1 MTTYKKKCQKFWF
14 NRGRLNPRI
23 VMTAFYRILNRYIQ
37 IGLFTII
44 VSLNISTIN
53 EQQGLF
59 ADTPPSEE
67 TFEIKFSNGQLSA
80 KLKNSPLE
88 KVLKEIMDQSG
99 ARIWLND
106 AIDATVTM
114 EFQNVPIREGVRRI
128 LKDKNYAFLYAP
140 NEIKEGKLSIISA
153 SKSKET
159 FTKIKEEP
167 HKKPPQKPVPPT
179 AKKGKTKKE
188 PPPFETL
195 VKDALE
201 NEDAG
206 KREDSIIA
214 LGESKD
220 KKAIETIAKALVN
233 DPSEDVRLSS
243 IDALLEIGDKSV
255 AEPLSLALKDR
266 DPWVR
271 ESAVEALG
279 EVGGEAAIEFIKS
292 ALSDED
298 GSVRE
303 LAQETL
309 EELNSKK

>member
-14 NRGRLNPRI
+14 NRVRLNPRI
-23 VMTAFYRILNRYIQ
+23 VMTAFYSILKRYVQ
-37 IGLFTII
+37 ISLLTII
-44 VSLNISTIN
+44 VSLCIFTIN
-53 EQQGLF
+53 KHQGLF
-59 ADTPPSEE
+59 ADTPSSEE
-67 TFEIKFSNGQLSA
+67 VFDIKFNKGQLSV

-88 KVLKEIMDQSG
+88 KVLKEIMEQSG

-106 AIDATVTM
+106 AIDTTVTM
-114 EFQNVPIREGVRRI
+114 EFQNVPVREGVRRI

-167 HKKPPQKPVPPT
+167 HKKPPQKPVPPI
-179 AKKGKTKKE
+179 AKKGKAKKE
-188 PPPFETL
+188 KPSFEVL

-206 KREDSIIA
+206 KREDAIIA
-214 LGESKD
+214 LGEGKD
-220 KKAIETIAKALVN
+220 KKAIETITKALVN

-255 AEPLSLALKDR
+255 AEPLSRALKDR

-279 EVGGEAAIEFIKS
+279 EVGGEAAIEFIKN
-292 ALSDED
+292 ALNDED

-309 EELNSKK
+309 EELNAKK

>member
-1 MTTYKKKCQKFWF
+1 MQTQSAKRQGNVF
-14 NRGRLNPRI
+14 LNFFYRI
-23 VMTAFYRILNRYIQ
+23 VMTTFYNTIKKSAQ
-37 IGLFTII
+37 ISLLTAVASLHIFII
-44 VSLNISTIN
+44 NKH
-53 EQQGLF
+53 QGLF
-59 ADTPPSEE
+59 ADTPPVEE
-67 TFEIKFSNGQLSA
+67 VFDIKFSSGQLSV

-88 KVLKEIMDQSG
+88 KVLKEIMEQSG

-106 AIDATVTM
+106 AIDTTVTT
-114 EFQNVPIREGVRRI
+114 EFQNVPVREGVRRI

-153 SKSKET
+153 SKSKEI
-159 FTKIKEEP
+159 FTKTKEAP
-167 HKKPPQKPVPPT
+167 PKKHPQKPVQPT
-179 AKKGKTKKE
+179 AKKSKAKKE
-188 PPPFETL
+188 KPPFEAL

-206 KREDSIIA
+206 KREDAIVA

-255 AEPLSLALKDR
+255 AEPLSQALKDR

-279 EVGGEAAIEFIKS
+279 EVGGEAAIEFIKN
-292 ALSDED
+292 ALNDED

-309 EELNSKK
+309 EELNAKK

>member
-1 MTTYKKKCQKFWF
+1 
-14 NRGRLNPRI
+14 
-23 VMTAFYRILNRYIQ
+23 MTAFYSKPKKYAQ
-37 IGLFTII
+37 IALFTII
-44 VSLNISTIN
+44 VSLYIFTIN
-53 EQQGLF
+53 KQQGLF
-59 ADTPPSEE
+59 ADTPSGEE
-67 TFEIKFSNGQLSA
+67 IFEIKFSNGQLSA
-80 KLKNSPLE
+80 KLKNAPLE
-88 KVLKEIMDQSG
+88 KVLKEIMEQSG

-106 AIDATVTM
+106 AIDATVTL
-114 EFQNVPIREGVRRI
+114 EFQNVSVREGVRRI

-153 SKSKET
+153 SKSKEI
-159 FTKIKEEP
+159 FTKTKEEP
-167 HKKPPQKPVPPT
+167 PKKPPQKSVPPA
-179 AKKGKTKKE
+179 AKKGKVKKE
-188 PPPFETL
+188 PPPFESL

-206 KREDSIIA
+206 KREDAIIA

-243 IDALLEIGDKSV
+243 IDALLEIGDKSI
-255 AEPLSLALKDR
+255 AEPLSQALKDR

-279 EVGGEAAIEFIKS
+279 EVGGESAIEFIKS
-292 ALSDED
+292 ALNDED

-309 EELNSKK
+309 EELNAKKK

>member
-1 MTTYKKKCQKFWF
+1 
-14 NRGRLNPRI
+14 
-23 VMTAFYRILNRYIQ
+23 MTAFYSKPKKYAQ
-37 IGLFTII
+37 IALFTII
-44 VSLNISTIN
+44 VSLYIFTIN
-53 EQQGLF
+53 KQQGLF
-59 ADTPPSEE
+59 ADAPSGEE
-67 TFEIKFSNGQLSA
+67 VFDIKFNNGQLSA

-88 KVLKEIMDQSG
+88 KVLKEIMEQSG

-106 AIDATVTM
+106 VIDATVTL
-114 EFQNVPIREGVRRI
+114 EFQNVSVREGVRRI

-153 SKSKET
+153 SKSKEI
-159 FTKIKEEP
+159 FTKTKEEP
-167 HKKPPQKPVPPT
+167 PKKPPQKPVPPA
-179 AKKGKTKKE
+179 AKKGKVKKE
-188 PPPFETL
+188 SPPFESL

-206 KREDSIIA
+206 KREDAIIA

-220 KKAIETIAKALVN
+220 KKAIETIVKALVN

-243 IDALLEIGDKSV
+243 IDALLEIGDKSI
-255 AEPLSLALKDR
+255 AEPLSQALKDR

-279 EVGGEAAIEFIKS
+279 EVGGESAIEFIKS
-292 ALSDED
+292 ALNDED

-309 EELNSKK
+309 EELNAKKK

>member
-1 MTTYKKKCQKFWF
+1 
-14 NRGRLNPRI
+14 
-23 VMTAFYRILNRYIQ
+23 MTAFYSKPKRYAQ
-37 IGLFTII
+37 IALFTII
-44 VSLNISTIN
+44 VSLYIFTIN
-53 EQQGLF
+53 KQQGLF
-59 ADTPPSEE
+59 ADTPSGEE
-67 TFEIKFSNGQLSA
+67 TFEIKFSNGQLST

-88 KVLKEIMDQSG
+88 KVLKEIMEQSG

-106 AIDATVTM
+106 AIDTTVTI
-114 EFQNVPIREGVRRI
+114 EFQNVSVREGVRRI

-153 SKSKET
+153 SKSKEI
-159 FTKIKEEP
+159 FTKAKEEP
-167 HKKPPQKPVPPT
+167 PKKPPQKPVPPT
-179 AKKGKTKKE
+179 AKKGKVKKE
-188 PPPFETL
+188 PPPFESL

-206 KREDSIIA
+206 KREDAIIA

-220 KKAIETIAKALVN
+220 KKAIETIVKALVN

-243 IDALLEIGDKSV
+243 IDALLEIGDKSI
-255 AEPLSLALKDR
+255 AEPLSQALKDR

-279 EVGGEAAIEFIKS
+279 EVGGESAIEFIKS
-292 ALSDED
+292 ALNDED

-309 EELNSKK
+309 EELNAKK

>member
-1 MTTYKKKCQKFWF
+1 
-14 NRGRLNPRI
+14 
-23 VMTAFYRILNRYIQ
+23 MTAFYNIIRKYAQ
-37 IGLFTII
+37 I
-44 VSLNISTIN
+44 SLLVTVASLHIFIFNKY
-53 EQQGLF
+53 QGLF
-59 ADTPPSEE
+59 ADTPPGEE
-67 TFEIKFSNGQLSA
+67 IFDIKFNNGQLSA

-88 KVLKEIMDQSG
+88 KVLKEIMEQSG

-106 AIDATVTM
+106 AIDAPVTM

-140 NEIKEGKLSIISA
+140 HEIKEGKLSIISA
-153 SKSKET
+153 SKSKEI
-159 FTKIKEEP
+159 FTKTKGEP
-167 HKKPPQKPVPPT
+167 PKKHPQKPVQPT
-179 AKKGKTKKE
+179 AKKGKGKKE
-188 PPPFETL
+188 KPPFETL

-206 KREDSIIA
+206 KREDAIIA

-255 AEPLSLALKDR
+255 AEPLSQALKDR

-279 EVGGEAAIEFIKS
+279 EVGGEAAVEFIKN
-292 ALSDED
+292 ALNDED

-309 EELNSKK
+309 EELNAKK

>member
-1 MTTYKKKCQKFWF
+1 
-14 NRGRLNPRI
+14 
-23 VMTAFYRILNRYIQ
+23 MTAFYNTIKKYAQ
-37 IGLFTII
+37 I
-44 VSLNISTIN
+44 SLVTAVASLPISAIN
-53 EQQGLF
+53 KHQGLF
-59 ADTPPSEE
+59 ADTPSGEE
-67 TFEIKFSNGQLSA
+67 VFDIKFNNGQLSA

-88 KVLKEIMDQSG
+88 KTLKEIMSQSG

-106 AIDATVTM
+106 SIDTTVTI
-114 EFQNVPIREGVRRI
+114 EFQNVSVREGVRRI

-153 SKSKET
+153 SKSKE
-159 FTKIKEEP
+159 EP
-167 HKKPPQKPVPPT
+167 PKKPPPKPVQPV
-179 AKKGKTKKE
+179 AKKDKPKKE
-188 PPPFETL
+188 KPSFEDL

-206 KREDSIIA
+206 KREDAIIA

-220 KKAIETIAKALVN
+220 KKAIETIAKALAN

-243 IDALLEIGDKSV
+243 IDALLEIGDKSI
-255 AEPLSLALKDR
+255 AEPLSQALKDR

-279 EVGGEAAIEFIKS
+279 EVGGESAIEFIKS
-292 ALSDED
+292 ALNDED

-309 EELNSKK
+309 EELNAKK

>member
-1 MTTYKKKCQKFWF
+1 MTTFYNTIKKSAQIS
-14 NRGRLNPRI
+14 LL
-23 VMTAFYRILNRYIQ
+23 TAVASLHIF
-37 IGLFTII
+37 II
-44 VSLNISTIN
+44 NKH
-53 EQQGLF
+53 QGLF
-59 ADTPPSEE
+59 ADTPPGEE
-67 TFEIKFSNGQLSA
+67 IFDIKFNNGQLSA

-88 KVLKEIMDQSG
+88 KVLKEIMEQSG

-114 EFQNVPIREGVRRI
+114 EFQNVPVREGVRRI

-153 SKSKET
+153 SKSKEI
-159 FTKIKEEP
+159 FTKTKEESP
-167 HKKPPQKPVPPT
+167 KKHPQKPVPPT
-179 AKKGKTKKE
+179 AKKGKAKKE
-188 PPPFETL
+188 KPPFESL

-206 KREDSIIA
+206 KREDAIVA

-255 AEPLSLALKDR
+255 AEPLSQALKDR

-279 EVGGEAAIEFIKS
+279 EVGGEAAIEFIKG
-292 ALSDED
+292 ALNDED

-309 EELNSKK
+309 EELNAKK

>member
-1 MTTYKKKCQKFWF
+1 
-14 NRGRLNPRI
+14 
-23 VMTAFYRILNRYIQ
+23 MTAFYSILKRYVQ
-37 IGLFTII
+37 IGLLIII
-44 VSLNISTIN
+44 VFLYISTIN
-53 EQQGLF
+53 KHQGLF
-59 ADTPPSEE
+59 ADTPSGGEV
-67 TFEIKFSNGQLSA
+67 FDIKFNNGQLSA

-88 KVLKEIMDQSG
+88 KVLKEIMSQSG

-106 AIDATVTM
+106 SIDMAVTI
-114 EFQNVPIREGVRRI
+114 EFQNVSIREGVRRI

-153 SKSKET
+153 SKSKE
-159 FTKIKEEP
+159 EP
-167 HKKPPQKPVPPT
+167 PKKPPPKPVQPV
-179 AKKGKTKKE
+179 AKKDK
-188 PPPFETL
+188 PSFEAL

-201 NEDAG
+201 NEDAS
-206 KREDSIIA
+206 KREDAIIA

-220 KKAIETIAKALVN
+220 KKAIETIIKALVN

-255 AEPLSLALKDR
+255 AEPLSQALKDR

-279 EVGGEAAIEFIKS
+279 EVGGESAIEFIKS
-292 ALSDED
+292 ALNDED

-309 EELNSKK
+309 EELNAQK

>member
-1 MTTYKKKCQKFWF
+1 
-14 NRGRLNPRI
+14 
-23 VMTAFYRILNRYIQ
+23 MTAFYNPIKKYAQ
-37 IGLFTII
+37 ISLLTAVTSLHIFII
-44 VSLNISTIN
+44 NKHQ
-53 EQQGLF
+53 ELF
-59 ADTPPSEE
+59 ADTPPGEE
-67 TFEIKFSNGQLSA
+67 IFDIKFNNGQLTA

-88 KVLKEIMDQSG
+88 KVLKEIMEQSG

-114 EFQNVPIREGVRRI
+114 EFQNVPIREGVRKI

-153 SKSKET
+153 SKSKEM
-159 FTKIKEEP
+159 FTKTKDVP
-167 HKKPPQKPVPPT
+167 PKKPPQKPVQPT
-179 AKKGKTKKE
+179 AKKGKAKKE
-188 PPPFETL
+188 KPSFEAL

-206 KREDSIIA
+206 KREDAIIA

-220 KKAIETIAKALVN
+220 KKAMETIVKALAN
-233 DPSEDVRLSS
+233 DPSEDVRLSA

-255 AEPLSLALKDR
+255 AEPLSQALKDR

-279 EVGGEAAIEFIKS
+279 EVGGEAAIEFIKG
-292 ALSDED
+292 ALNDED

-309 EELNSKK
+309 EELNAKK

>member
-1 MTTYKKKCQKFWF
+1 
-14 NRGRLNPRI
+14 
-23 VMTAFYRILNRYIQ
+23 MTAFNNTIKKYAQ
-37 IGLFTII
+37 IGLLTA
-44 VSLNISTIN
+44 VASLPISAIN
-53 EQQGLF
+53 KHQGPF
-59 ADTPPSEE
+59 ADTPSGEE
-67 TFEIKFSNGQLSA
+67 VFDIKFNDGQLSA

-88 KVLKEIMDQSG
+88 KVLKEIMSQSG

-106 AIDATVTM
+106 SIDTTVTI
-114 EFQNVPIREGVRRI
+114 EFQNVSAREGVRRI

-140 NEIKEGKLSIISA
+140 NEIKEGRLSIISA
-153 SKSKET
+153 SKSKEI
-159 FTKIKEEP
+159 FTKTKDVP
-167 HKKPPQKPVPPT
+167 PKKPPQKPVPPT
-179 AKKGKTKKE
+179 AKKGKAKKE
-188 PPPFETL
+188 KPSFDSL

-201 NEDAG
+201 NDDAG
-206 KREDSIIA
+206 KREDAIIA

-233 DPSEDVRLSS
+233 DPDEDVRLSS

-255 AEPLSLALKDR
+255 AEPLSQALKDR

-279 EVGGEAAIEFIKS
+279 EVGGESAIEFIKS
-292 ALSDED
+292 ALNDED

>member
-1 MTTYKKKCQKFWF
+1 MTTYKKKRQKFWV

-23 VMTAFYRILNRYIQ
+23 VMTAFYNTIKKYVQ
-37 IGLFTII
+37 IGLLTII
-44 VSLNISTIN
+44 VSLYISTIN
-53 EQQGLF
+53 KQQGLF
-59 ADTPPSEE
+59 ADTPPGEE

-88 KVLKEIMDQSG
+88 KVLKEIMEQSG

-153 SKSKET
+153 SKSKEI
-159 FTKIKEEP
+159 FTKTKDVP
-167 HKKPPQKPVPPT
+167 PKKPHQKPVPPI
-179 AKKGKTKKE
+179 AKKGKAKKE
-188 PPPFETL
+188 KPPFEVL

-206 KREDSIIA
+206 KREDAIIA
-214 LGESKD
+214 LGEGKD
-220 KKAIETIAKALVN
+220 KKAIETIAKALAN

-255 AEPLSLALKDR
+255 AEPLSRALKDR

-279 EVGGEAAIEFIKS
+279 EVGGEAAIEFIKN
-292 ALSDED
+292 ALNDED

-309 EELNSKK
+309 EELNAKK

>member
-14 NRGRLNPRI
+14 NRVRLNPRI
-23 VMTAFYRILNRYIQ
+23 VMTAFYSILKRYVQ
-37 IGLFTII
+37 IGLLTA
-44 VSLNISTIN
+44 VASLPISAIN
-53 EQQGLF
+53 KHQGPF
-59 ADTPPSEE
+59 ADTPPGEE
-67 TFEIKFSNGQLSA
+67 VFDIKFNNGQLSA

-88 KVLKEIMDQSG
+88 KVLKEIMSQSG

-106 AIDATVTM
+106 SIDTTVTI
-114 EFQNVPIREGVRRI
+114 EFQNVSVREGVRRI

-140 NEIKEGKLSIISA
+140 HEIKEGRLSIISA
-153 SKSKET
+153 SKSKEI
-159 FTKIKEEP
+159 FTKTKDVP
-167 HKKPPQKPVPPT
+167 PKKPPQKPVPPI
-179 AKKGKTKKE
+179 AKKDKAKKE
-188 PPPFETL
+188 KPSFDSL

-201 NEDAG
+201 NDDAG
-206 KREDSIIA
+206 KREDAIIA

-220 KKAIETIAKALVN
+220 KKAIETIVKALVN

-255 AEPLSLALKDR
+255 AEPLSQALKDR

-279 EVGGEAAIEFIKS
+279 EVGGESAIEFIKS
-292 ALSDED
+292 ALNDED

-309 EELNSKK
+309 EELNAKK

>member
-1 MTTYKKKCQKFWF
+1 
-14 NRGRLNPRI
+14 
-23 VMTAFYRILNRYIQ
+23 MTAFYNTIKKYAQ
-37 IGLFTII
+37 ISLLTAVASLHIFII
-44 VSLNISTIN
+44 NTH
-53 EQQGLF
+53 QGLF
-59 ADTPPSEE
+59 ADTPPGEE
-67 TFEIKFSNGQLSA
+67 VFDIKFSSGQLSV

-88 KVLKEIMDQSG
+88 KVLKEIMEQSG

-106 AIDATVTM
+106 AIDTTVTT
-114 EFQNVPIREGVRRI
+114 EFQNVPVREGVRRI

-140 NEIKEGKLSIISA
+140 HEIKEGKLSIISA
-153 SKSKET
+153 SKSKEI
-159 FTKIKEEP
+159 FTKTKGEP
-167 HKKPPQKPVPPT
+167 PKKHPQKPVQP
-179 AKKGKTKKE
+179 AVKKGKGKKE
-188 PPPFETL
+188 KPPFETL

-206 KREDSIIA
+206 KREDAIIA

-255 AEPLSLALKDR
+255 AEPISQALKDR

-279 EVGGEAAIEFIKS
+279 EVGGEAAIEFIKN
-292 ALSDED
+292 ALNDED

-309 EELNSKK
+309 EELNAKK

>member
-1 MTTYKKKCQKFWF
+1 M
-14 NRGRLNPRI
+14 I
-23 VMTAFYRILNRYIQ
+23 VFYNAIKRCAQ
-37 IGLFTII
+37 IALFTII
-44 VSLNISTIN
+44 VSLCIFTIN
-53 EQQGLF
+53 KHQRLF
-59 ADTPPSEE
+59 ADTPSGEE
-67 TFEIKFSNGQLSA
+67 LFDIKFNNGQLSA
-80 KLKNSPLE
+80 KLRNAPLE
-88 KVLKEIMDQSG
+88 KVLKEIMSQSG

-106 AIDATVTM
+106 SIDTTVTI
-114 EFQNVPIREGVRRI
+114 ELQNVSVREGVRRI

-153 SKSKET
+153 SKSKE
-159 FTKIKEEP
+159 EP
-167 HKKPPQKPVPPT
+167 PKKPPQKPVQPV
-179 AKKGKTKKE
+179 AKKDKPKKE
-188 PPPFETL
+188 KPSFEAL

-206 KREDSIIA
+206 KREDAIVA

-255 AEPLSLALKDR
+255 AEPLSQALKDR

-279 EVGGEAAIEFIKS
+279 EVGGEAAIEFIKN
-292 ALSDED
+292 ALNDED

-309 EELNSKK
+309 EELNAKK

>member
-1 MTTYKKKCQKFWF
+1 
-14 NRGRLNPRI
+14 
-23 VMTAFYRILNRYIQ
+23 MTAFYNTIKKYVQ
-37 IGLFTII
+37 ISLFTII
-44 VSLNISTIN
+44 VSLCISTIN
-53 EQQGLF
+53 KQQGLF
-59 ADTPPSEE
+59 ADTPSGEE

-88 KVLKEIMDQSG
+88 KVLKEIMEQSG

-140 NEIKEGKLSIISA
+140 HEIKEGKLSIISA
-153 SKSKET
+153 SKSKEI
-159 FTKIKEEP
+159 FTKTKDVP
-167 HKKPPQKPVPPT
+167 PKKPPQKPVPPI
-179 AKKGKTKKE
+179 AKKGKAKKE
-188 PPPFETL
+188 KPSFEVL

-206 KREDSIIA
+206 KREDAIIA

-220 KKAIETIAKALVN
+220 KKALETIAKALMN

-255 AEPLSLALKDR
+255 VEPLSHALKDR

-271 ESAVEALG
+271 ESTVEALG

-292 ALSDED
+292 ALNDED

>member
-1 MTTYKKKCQKFWF
+1 M
-14 NRGRLNPRI
+14 I
-23 VMTAFYRILNRYIQ
+23 SSVMSAFYNTIKKYAQ
-37 IGLFTII
+37 I
-44 VSLNISTIN
+44 SLLTAIASLPMSVVNKHY
-53 EQQGLF
+53 GLF
-59 ADTPPSEE
+59 ADTPPTEE
-67 TFEIKFSNGQLSA
+67 VFDVKFDNGQLSV

-88 KVLKEIMDQSG
+88 KVLKEIMSQSG

-106 AIDATVTM
+106 AIDTTVTM
-114 EFQNVPIREGVRRI
+114 EFQNVSVREGVRRI

-153 SKSKET
+153 SKSKEI
-159 FTKIKEEP
+159 FTKTKEAP
-167 HKKPPQKPVPPT
+167 PKKPPQKSVPPT
-179 AKKGKTKKE
+179 AKKGKAKKE
-188 PPPFETL
+188 KPPFETL

-206 KREDSIIA
+206 KREDAIIA

-255 AEPLSLALKDR
+255 AEPLSQALKDR

-279 EVGGEAAIEFIKS
+279 EVGGEAAIEFIKN
-292 ALSDED
+292 ALNDED

-309 EELNSKK
+309 EELNAKK

>member
-1 MTTYKKKCQKFWF
+1 
-14 NRGRLNPRI
+14 
-23 VMTAFYRILNRYIQ
+23 
-37 IGLFTII
+37 
-44 VSLNISTIN
+44 
-53 EQQGLF
+53 
-59 ADTPPSEE
+59 
-67 TFEIKFSNGQLSA
+67 
-80 KLKNSPLE
+80 
-88 KVLKEIMDQSG
+88 
-99 ARIWLND
+99 
-106 AIDATVTM
+106 
-114 EFQNVPIREGVRRI
+114 
-128 LKDKNYAFLYAP
+128 
-140 NEIKEGKLSIISA
+140 
-153 SKSKET
+153 
-159 FTKIKEEP
+159 
-167 HKKPPQKPVPPT
+167 
-179 AKKGKTKKE
+179 
-188 PPPFETL
+188 

-206 KREDSIIA
+206 KREDAIVA

-255 AEPLSLALKDR
+255 AEPLSQALKDR

-279 EVGGEAAIEFIKS
+279 EVGGESAIEFIKS
-292 ALSDED
+292 ALNDED

>member
-1 MTTYKKKCQKFWF
+1 
-14 NRGRLNPRI
+14 
-23 VMTAFYRILNRYIQ
+23 
-37 IGLFTII
+37 
-44 VSLNISTIN
+44 
-53 EQQGLF
+53 
-59 ADTPPSEE
+59 
-67 TFEIKFSNGQLSA
+67 A

-88 KVLKEIMDQSG
+88 KVLKEIMEQSG

-106 AIDATVTM
+106 AIDTTVTM
-114 EFQNVPIREGVRRI
+114 EFQNVPVREGVRRI

-159 FTKIKEEP
+159 FTKIKEAP
-167 HKKPPQKPVPPT
+167 NKKPPQKPVPPT

-188 PPPFETL
+188 KPPFEVL

-206 KREDSIIA
+206 KREDAIIA

-255 AEPLSLALKDR
+255 AEPLSQALKDR

-292 ALSDED
+292 ALNDED

-309 EELNSKK
+309 DELNAKK

>member
-1 MTTYKKKCQKFWF
+1 MQKNLLLQEFED
-14 NRGRLNPRI
+14 LK
-23 VMTAFYRILNRYIQ
+23 RYVQ
-37 IGLFTII
+37 IGLLTII
-44 VSLNISTIN
+44 VSLYISTIN
-53 EQQGLF
+53 KHQGLF
-59 ADTPPSEE
+59 ANTPSGEE
-67 TFEIKFSNGQLSA
+67 VFDIKFNNGQLSA

-88 KVLKEIMDQSG
+88 KVLKEIMSQSG

-106 AIDATVTM
+106 AIDVTVTI
-114 EFQNVPIREGVRRI
+114 EFQNVSVREGVRRI

-140 NEIKEGKLSIISA
+140 NERKEGKLSIISA
-153 SKSKET
+153 SKSKE
-159 FTKIKEEP
+159 EP
-167 HKKPPQKPVPPT
+167 PKKPPPKPVQPV
-179 AKKGKTKKE
+179 AKKDKPKKE
-188 PPPFETL
+188 KPSFEDL

-206 KREDSIIA
+206 KREDAIIA

-220 KKAIETIAKALVN
+220 KKAIETIAKALAN

-243 IDALLEIGDKSV
+243 IDALLEIGDKSI

-279 EVGGEAAIEFIKS
+279 EVGGESVIEFIKS
-292 ALSDED
+292 ALNDED

-309 EELNSKK
+309 EELEELNAKK